1 MNVLHVDTET
11 GFRGG
16 ERQLILLCRGLRDRG
31 VGVRVAVRGGEE
43 LERVCATEELPTVP
57 LRQGTPWDPR
67 AATRIRRELA
77 AGQVDLVHAHTSHAL
92 TAAAAALRTLGPGSR
107 SRPPLVVSRR
117 VDFPI
122 GRPPM
127 NRFKYGR
134 VVDRFLAISDAVSAV
149 LQAGGVG
156 PERISVVRSAVES
169 LPEPVRTRAEVRAE
183 LGVGDGEL
191 LAVTTAALVDH
202 KDHAT
207 AIAAFARV
215 RGPVRLVVAGEG
227 RLGGSLRRRIDAG
240 GLGARVSLLGQRDDV
255 PDLLRAADLY
265 VAASHLEGLNTA
277 LMDAGLAGLPAV
289 ATRAGGIPEVVEDG
303 VTGLL
308 VPRRNPD
315 ALAAAI
321 DRLAGD
327 PELRAIL
334 GAAAARRVAAEFSV
348 DRMVEQTLQAY
359 ERVLGPTMMGTDGVE
374 RPARRSRR

>member
-16 ERQLILLCRGLRDRG
+16 ERQLILLCRGLRKRG
-31 VGVRVAVRGGEE
+31 VGVQVAVRGGEE
-43 LERVCATEELPTVP
+43 LERACGAEGLPTVP

-77 AGQVDLVHAHTSHAL
+77 AGQVDLVHAHASHAL

-122 GRPPM
+122 GRPPL

-134 VVDRFLAISDAVSAV
+134 VVDRFLAISEAVSAV

-156 PERISVVRSAVES
+156 PERISVVRSAVEP
-169 LPEPVRTRAEVRAE
+169 LPEAMRARDDVREE
-183 LGVGDGEL
+183 LGLGEGEL
-191 LAVTTAALVDH
+191 LAITTAALVDH

-207 AIAAFARV
+207 AIDAFARV

-227 RLGGSLRRRIDAG
+227 RLKGSLQRHIDGG
-240 GLGARVSLLGQRDDV
+240 GLGERVSLLGQRDDV

-289 ATRAGGIPEVVEDG
+289 ATRAGGIPEVVEDD

-308 VPRRNPD
+308 VQRRNPD

-327 PELRAIL
+327 GELRRSL
-334 GAAAARRVAAEFSV
+334 GAAAAKRVAAEFSV
-348 DRMVEQTLQAY
+348 DRMVEQTLLAY
-359 ERVLGPTMMGTDGVE
+359 EKVRGPTMMGSDGA
-374 RPARRSRR
+374 ARSARE